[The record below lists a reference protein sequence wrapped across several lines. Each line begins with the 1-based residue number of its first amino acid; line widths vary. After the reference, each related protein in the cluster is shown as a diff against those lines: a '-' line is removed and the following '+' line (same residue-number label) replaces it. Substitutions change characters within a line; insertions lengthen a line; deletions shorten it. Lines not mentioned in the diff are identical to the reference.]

1 MGRQRR
7 TCRTTRELT
16 RGRTPAND
24 LIILK
29 RKAGPGT
36 VWNTDFV
43 FPSLLVLAVLLVFYF
58 LRPRLPN
65 RLNKA
70 FLMLVIA
77 DIATILTDLLATK
90 ADEQYQS
97 LPIPLVSFLNLLYF
111 TAFIA
116 RSLAFF
122 RLTIVLLKLD
132 HPGYSGPKYLM
143 YLVFLISELIVLSS
157 PLTGAVYSVDS
168 TGYHRGPLY
177 AVLAVSSFFFLIM
190 GIILLVRYR
199 KRIRRSTLV
208 SALAYHA
215 ILIAGNAA
223 RILFPQYLIMNVFC
237 LLAIL
242 VIFLAFE
249 NPDLYITDRG
259 PAFNTRAFT
268 DWLDDPLH
276 RKGKRIL
283 GFAIRNYN
291 DERSMY
297 GGTQMDQGLNLI
309 IMYLVRQFPQFL
321 LFYLRGGN
329 FALAG
334 AEGADWEEVRRVIS
348 ERFRSPW
355 QAEGADLYLSATYV
369 EIGLSGRTE
378 TSDRIVNTLIY
389 ALDEAGESRDVEQTL
404 MTEEALEE
412 IQRQIEVKRWVDKAL
427 EDNAVEVF
435 LQPIVESGTKQTVAA
450 EALARIRDDSGKLI
464 PPGLFIPVAEKNGS
478 INLLGEQVLRKV
490 CAFVSAHSLQA
501 AGLRWI
507 NVNLSPIQCMHSN
520 LPVLFSSILKEYG
533 VPAEQ
538 IHLEITEESM
548 INYVKQEQQIEDLL
562 KCGFQISLDDYG
574 SGFSNLHQVKKFS
587 FSNIKLDMK
596 IVWDY
601 IRDRDALLPALVQAF
616 RQMGFSI
623 TAEGV
628 ETQEAADAMAGI
640 GCDYLQGYYF
650 SRPMPMDEF
659 ADKFIPR

>member
-1 MGRQRR
+1 M
-7 TCRTTRELT
+7 
-16 RGRTPAND
+16 
-24 LIILK
+24 
-29 RKAGPGT
+29 
-36 VWNTDFV
+36 WNTDFV

-70 FLMLVIA
+70 FLVLIIT
-77 DIATILTDLLATK
+77 DIATVLADVLATS
-90 ADEQYQS
+90 ADIHYQS
-97 LPIPLVSFLNLLYF
+97 LSVSLVSFLNLLYF
-111 TAFIA
+111 AAFIA

-122 RLTIVLLKLD
+122 RLIIVLLKLD
-132 HPGYSGPKYLM
+132 HSGYSGKKYLM
-143 YLVFLISELIVLSS
+143 YLVFLVSEVIVLSS

-168 TGYHRGPLY
+168 AGYHRGPLY
-177 AVLAVSSFFFLIM
+177 DVLAVNSFFFQIM
-190 GIILLVRYR
+190 GIILLVRFR
-199 KRIRRSTLV
+199 RRVRRSTLI
-208 SALAYHA
+208 SGLAYHA
-215 ILIAGNAA
+215 ILIAGSTA

-242 VIFLAFE
+242 VIFLSFQ

-309 IMYLVRQFPQFL
+309 IMYLVKQFPQFL

-329 FALAG
+329 FAFAG
-334 AEGADWEEVRRVIS
+334 ADGADWEEIRRAIT

-355 QAEGADLYLSATYV
+355 QAEGVDLYLSVTYV
-369 EIGLSGRTE
+369 EIPLSGRTD
-378 TSDRIVNTLIY
+378 TADRIVNTLIY
-389 ALDEAGESRDVEQTL
+389 ALDEAGESRDIEQTL
-404 MTEEALEE
+404 MTEETLEE
-412 IQRQIEVKRWVDKAL
+412 INRQIEVKRWLDKAL
-427 EDNAVEVF
+427 ENDAVEVF
-435 LQPIVESGTKQTVAA
+435 LQPIVESGTNRAVAA
-450 EALARIRDDSGKLI
+450 EALARIRDDDGKLI
-464 PPGLFIPVAEKNGS
+464 APGLFIPVAEKNGS
-478 INLLGEQVLRKV
+478 INMLGEQVLRKV
-490 CAFVSAHSLQA
+490 CAFIRTHSLQD
-501 AGLRWI
+501 AGFRWI

-520 LPVLFSSILKEYG
+520 LPGLCSSILKEYG
-533 VPAEQ
+533 VPASQ

-562 KCGFQISLDDYG
+562 DIGFQISLDDYG

-587 FSNIKLDMK
+587 FSNIKLDMN

-623 TAEGV
+623 TAEGI
-628 ETQEAADAMAGI
+628 ETREMAEAMARI

-650 SRPMPMDEF
+650 SKPLPMDEF
-659 ADKFIPR
+659 SGEYMNGHPRKDKQ

>member
-1 MGRQRR
+1 M
-7 TCRTTRELT
+7 
-16 RGRTPAND
+16 
-24 LIILK
+24 
-29 RKAGPGT
+29 
-36 VWNTDFV
+36 WNTEFV

-58 LRPRLPN
+58 FRPRLPN

-70 FLMLVIA
+70 FLMLVVT
-77 DIATILTDLLATK
+77 DIVTILTDILATK
-90 ADEQYQS
+90 ADDHYQS
-97 LPIPLVSFLNLLYF
+97 LSIPLVSFLNLLYF
-111 TAFIA
+111 AAFIA

-122 RLTIVLLKLD
+122 QLTTVLLKLD
-132 HPGYSGPKYLM
+132 HSGYSSRKYLM
-143 YLVFLISELIVLSS
+143 YLVFLVSEAIVLSS
-157 PLTGAVYSVDS
+157 PMTGAVYSIDS
-168 TGYHRGPLY
+168 AGYHRGPLY
-177 AVLAVSSFFFLIM
+177 GVLMVNSFFYLLT
-190 GIILLVRYR
+190 GIILLIRFR
-199 KRIRRSTLV
+199 RRIRRSTFV
-208 SALAYHA
+208 SALAYHL

-223 RILFPQYLIMNVFC
+223 RIMFPQYLIMNVFC

-242 VIFLAFE
+242 VIFLSFQ

-268 DWLDDPLH
+268 EWLNDPLH
-276 RKGKRIL
+276 RKDKRVL

-309 IMYLVRQFPQFL
+309 IMYLVKKFPQCL

-334 AEGADWEEVRRVIS
+334 ADGADWEEIRRLIS

-355 QAEGADLYLSATYV
+355 QAEGADLYLDATYV

-378 TSDRIVNTLIY
+378 SSDRIVNTLIY
-389 ALDEAGESRDVEQTL
+389 ALDKAGGSNDIEQTL
-404 MTEEALEE
+404 MTEETLEE
-412 IQRQIEVKRWVDKAL
+412 INRQIEVKRWLDKAL
-427 EDNAVEVF
+427 EDDAVEVF
-435 LQPIVESGTKQTVAA
+435 LQPIVESRTMRAVAA
-450 EALARIRDDSGKLI
+450 EALARIRDDNGKLI
-464 PPGLFIPVAEKNGS
+464 APGLFIPVAEKNGR

-490 CAFVSAHSLQA
+490 CAFLSEHSLKN
-501 AGLRWI
+501 AGVSWI

-520 LPVLFSSILKEYG
+520 LPSLFSSILKERA

-548 INYVKQEQQIEDLL
+548 INYAKQDQQIEDLL
-562 KCGFQISLDDYG
+562 DCGFQISLDDYG
-574 SGFSNLHQVKKFS
+574 SGFSNLHQVKKYA
-587 FSNIKLDMK
+587 FSNIKLDMS

-623 TAEGV
+623 TAEGI
-628 ETQEAADAMAGI
+628 ETREMADAMAGI

-650 SRPMPMDEF
+650 SKPLPMDAF
-659 ADKFIPR
+659 AEKYMRGLS

>member
-1 MGRQRR
+1 M
-7 TCRTTRELT
+7 
-16 RGRTPAND
+16 
-24 LIILK
+24 
-29 RKAGPGT
+29 
-36 VWNTDFV
+36 WNTDFV

-70 FLMLVIA
+70 FLVLIIT
-77 DIATILTDLLATK
+77 DIATVLADVLATS
-90 ADEQYQS
+90 ADIHYQS
-97 LPIPLVSFLNLLYF
+97 LSVSLVSFLNLLYF
-111 TAFIA
+111 AAFIA

-122 RLTIVLLKLD
+122 RLIIVLLKLD
-132 HPGYSGPKYLM
+132 HSGYSGKKYLM
-143 YLVFLISELIVLSS
+143 YLVFLVSEVIVLSS

-168 TGYHRGPLY
+168 AGYHRGPLY
-177 AVLAVSSFFFLIM
+177 DVLAVNSFFFQIM
-190 GIILLVRYR
+190 GIILLVRFR
-199 KRIRRSTLV
+199 RRVRRSTLI
-208 SALAYHA
+208 SGLAYHA
-215 ILIAGNAA
+215 ILIAGSTA

-242 VIFLAFE
+242 VIFLSFQ

-309 IMYLVRQFPQFL
+309 IMYLVKQFPQFL

-329 FALAG
+329 FAFAG
-334 AEGADWEEVRRVIS
+334 ADGADWEEIRRAIT

-355 QAEGADLYLSATYV
+355 QAEGVDLYLSVTYV
-369 EIGLSGRTE
+369 EIPLSGRTD
-378 TSDRIVNTLIY
+378 TADRIVNTLIY
-389 ALDEAGESRDVEQTL
+389 ALDEAGKSRDIEQTL
-404 MTEEALEE
+404 MTEETLEE
-412 IQRQIEVKRWVDKAL
+412 INRQIEVKRWLDKAL
-427 EDNAVEVF
+427 ENDAVEVF
-435 LQPIVESGTKQTVAA
+435 LQPIVESGTNRAVAA
-450 EALARIRDDSGKLI
+450 EALARIRDDDGKLI
-464 PPGLFIPVAEKNGS
+464 APGLFIPVAEKNGS
-478 INLLGEQVLRKV
+478 INMLGEQVLRKV
-490 CAFVSAHSLQA
+490 CAFIRTHSLQDS
-501 AGLRWI
+501 GFRWI

-520 LPVLFSSILKEYG
+520 LPGLCSSILKEYG
-533 VPAEQ
+533 VPASQ

-562 KCGFQISLDDYG
+562 DIGFQISLDDYG

-587 FSNIKLDMK
+587 FSNIKLDMN

-623 TAEGV
+623 TAEGI
-628 ETQEAADAMAGI
+628 ETREMAEAMARI

-650 SRPMPMDEF
+650 SKPLSMDEF
-659 ADKFIPR
+659 SGEYMNGHPRKDKQ

>member
-1 MGRQRR
+1 M
-7 TCRTTRELT
+7 
-16 RGRTPAND
+16 
-24 LIILK
+24 
-29 RKAGPGT
+29 
-36 VWNTDFV
+36 WNTDFV
-43 FPSLLVLAVLLVFYF
+43 FPSLLALAVLLLFYF
-58 LRPRLPN
+58 LRPRLSN

-70 FLMLVIA
+70 FLILVIT
-77 DIATILTDLLATK
+77 DIATILLDIAASK
-90 ADEQYQS
+90 ADDHYQS
-97 LPIPLVSFLNLLYF
+97 FSIPLLSLLNLLYF
-111 TAFIA
+111 VAYIA

-122 RLTIVLLKLD
+122 RLAIVLLKLD
-132 HPGYSGPKYLM
+132 HPGYSGKKYLM
-143 YLVFLISELIVLSS
+143 YLVFLASEAIVLSS
-157 PLTGAVYSVDS
+157 PLTGAVYTVDG

-177 AVLAVSSFFFLIM
+177 AVLTVNSFFFLVM
-190 GIILLVRYR
+190 GIILLVRFR
-199 KRIRRSTLV
+199 RRIRRSTLI

-215 ILIAGNAA
+215 ILIAGSTA

-242 VIFLAFE
+242 VIFLSFE

-268 DWLDDPLH
+268 DWLDDPMH
-276 RKGKRIL
+276 RKDKRIL

-309 IMYLVRQFPQFL
+309 IMYLVKQFPQFL

-334 AEGADWEEVRRVIS
+334 ADSADWEEIRRAIS

-355 QAEGADLYLSATYV
+355 QAEGADLYLSVTYV
-369 EIGLSGRTE
+369 EISLSGQTDPA
-378 TSDRIVNTLIY
+378 DRIINTLIY

-404 MTEEALEE
+404 MTEETLEE
-412 IQRQIEVKRWVDKAL
+412 INRQIEVKRWLDKAL
-427 EDNAVEVF
+427 EDDAVEVF
-435 LQPIVESGTKQTVAA
+435 LQPIVESRTKQTIAA
-450 EALARIRDDSGKLI
+450 EALARIRDDDGKLI
-464 PPGLFIPVAEKNGS
+464 VPGLFIPVAEKNGS
-478 INLLGEQVLRKV
+478 INMLGEQVLRKV
-490 CAFVSAHSLQA
+490 CAFIRTHSLQD

-520 LPVLFSSILKEYG
+520 LPGLFSSILREYG
-533 VPAEQ
+533 VPAAQ

-548 INYVKQEQQIEDLL
+548 INYVKQEQQIENLL
-562 KCGFQISLDDYG
+562 DIGFQISLDDYG

-587 FSNIKLDMK
+587 FSNIKLDMN

-623 TAEGV
+623 TAEGI
-628 ETQEAADAMAGI
+628 ETQEMADAMAGI
-640 GCDYLQGYYF
+640 GCDYLQGYCF
-650 SRPMPMDEF
+650 SKPLPMDAF
-659 ADKFIPR
+659 AEKYMSGYSVKDR

>member
-1 MGRQRR
+1 M
-7 TCRTTRELT
+7 
-16 RGRTPAND
+16 
-24 LIILK
+24 
-29 RKAGPGT
+29 
-36 VWNTDFV
+36 WNTDFV

-58 LRPRLPN
+58 FRPRIPN

-70 FLMLVIA
+70 FLMLVIT
-77 DIATILTDLLATK
+77 DSATIITDILATE
-90 ADEQYQS
+90 ADEHYQS
-97 LPIPLVSFLNLLYF
+97 LSVPLVSFLNLLYF
-111 TAFIA
+111 IMYIA
-116 RSLAFF
+116 RSMAFF

-132 HPGYSGPKYLM
+132 HSGFSRPKYLM

-168 TGYHRGPLY
+168 SGYHRGPLY
-177 AVLAVSSFFFLIM
+177 VILAVSSFFFLII
-190 GIILLVRYR
+190 GIILLIRYR
-199 KRIRRSTLV
+199 RRIRKSTLV

-215 ILIAGNAA
+215 ILIAGSTA

-242 VIFLAFE
+242 VIFLSFE

-268 DWLDDPLH
+268 DWLDDPMH
-276 RKGKRIL
+276 RKDKRVL

-297 GGTQMDQGLNLI
+297 GGTQMDQGLHLI
-309 IMYLVRQFPQFL
+309 IMYLVKQFPQFL

-334 AEGADWEEVRRVIS
+334 DDGADWEKIRRIIS

-369 EIGLSGRTE
+369 EIGLSGQTDS
-378 TSDRIVNTLIY
+378 SDRIVNTLIY
-389 ALDEAGESRDVEQTL
+389 ALDEAGESKDVEQTL
-404 MTEEALEE
+404 MTKETLEE
-412 IQRQIEVKRWVDKAL
+412 IHRQIEVKRWLDKAL

-435 LQPIVESGTKQTVAA
+435 LQPIVDSRTKKTVAA

-464 PPGLFIPVAEKNGS
+464 APGLFVPVAEKNGS
-478 INLLGEQVLRKV
+478 INLMGEQVLRKV
-490 CAFVSAHSLQA
+490 CAFISAHSMTD
-501 AGLRWI
+501 AGLQWI

-520 LPVLFSSILKEYG
+520 LPGLFSSILKEYG
-533 VPAEQ
+533 VPAAQ

-548 INYVKQEQQIEDLL
+548 INYVKQEEQIEGLM

-623 TAEGV
+623 TAEGI
-628 ETQEAADAMAGI
+628 ETQEMADAMAGI

-650 SRPMPMDEF
+650 SKPLPMDEF
-659 ADKFIPR
+659 VKK

>member
-1 MGRQRR
+1 M
-7 TCRTTRELT
+7 
-16 RGRTPAND
+16 
-24 LIILK
+24 
-29 RKAGPGT
+29 
-36 VWNTDFV
+36 WNTDFV

-70 FLMLVIA
+70 FLVLIIT
-77 DIATILTDLLATK
+77 DIATVFADVLATS
-90 ADEQYQS
+90 ADIHYQS
-97 LPIPLVSFLNLLYF
+97 LSVSLVSFLNLLYF
-111 TAFIA
+111 AAFIA

-122 RLTIVLLKLD
+122 RLIIVLLKLD
-132 HPGYSGPKYLM
+132 HSGYSGKKYLM
-143 YLVFLISELIVLSS
+143 YLVFLVSEVIVLSS

-168 TGYHRGPLY
+168 AGYHRGPLY
-177 AVLAVSSFFFLIM
+177 DVLAVNSFFFQIM
-190 GIILLVRYR
+190 GIILLVRFR
-199 KRIRRSTLV
+199 RRVRRSTLI
-208 SALAYHA
+208 SGLAYHA
-215 ILIAGNAA
+215 ILIAGSTA

-242 VIFLAFE
+242 VIFLSFQ

-309 IMYLVRQFPQFL
+309 IMYLVKQFPQFL

-329 FALAG
+329 FAFAG
-334 AEGADWEEVRRVIS
+334 ADGADWEEIRRAIT

-355 QAEGADLYLSATYV
+355 QAEGVDLYLSVTYV
-369 EIGLSGRTE
+369 EIPLSGRTD
-378 TSDRIVNTLIY
+378 TADRIVNTLIY
-389 ALDEAGESRDVEQTL
+389 ALDEAGESRDIEQTL
-404 MTEEALEE
+404 MTEETLEE
-412 IQRQIEVKRWVDKAL
+412 INRQIEVKRWLDKAL
-427 EDNAVEVF
+427 ENGAVEVF
-435 LQPIVESGTKQTVAA
+435 LQPIVENGTNRAVAA
-450 EALARIRDDSGKLI
+450 EALARIRDDDGKLI
-464 PPGLFIPVAEKNGS
+464 APGLFIPVAEKNGS
-478 INLLGEQVLRKV
+478 INMLGEQVLRKV
-490 CAFVSAHSLQA
+490 CAFIRTHSLQD
-501 AGLRWI
+501 AGFRWI

-520 LPVLFSSILKEYG
+520 LPGLCSSILKEYG
-533 VPAEQ
+533 VPASQ

-562 KCGFQISLDDYG
+562 DIGFQISLDDYG

-587 FSNIKLDMK
+587 FSNIKLDMN

-623 TAEGV
+623 TAEGI
-628 ETQEAADAMAGI
+628 ETREMAEAMARI

-650 SRPMPMDEF
+650 SKPLPMDEF
-659 ADKFIPR
+659 SGEYMNGHPRKDKQ

>member
-1 MGRQRR
+1 M
-7 TCRTTRELT
+7 
-16 RGRTPAND
+16 
-24 LIILK
+24 
-29 RKAGPGT
+29 
-36 VWNTDFV
+36 WNTDFV
-43 FPSLLVLAVLLVFYF
+43 FPSLLVLAVLLAFYF
-58 LRPRLPN
+58 FRPRLPN

-70 FLMLVIA
+70 FLVLVIT
-77 DIATILTDLLATK
+77 DIATIITDILATK

-97 LPIPLVSFLNLLYF
+97 LSVPLLSFLNLLYF
-111 TAFIA
+111 AAFIA

-122 RLTIVLLKLD
+122 RMAIVLLKLD
-132 HPGYSGPKYLM
+132 HSGYSGKKYLM
-143 YLVFLISELIVLSS
+143 YLVFLISEMVVLSS

-177 AVLAVSSFFFLIM
+177 GILAVNSFFFLIM
-190 GIILLVRYR
+190 GIVLLVRFR
-199 KRIRRSTLV
+199 RRIRRSTLI

-215 ILIAGNAA
+215 ILIVGSTA

-242 VIFLAFE
+242 VIFLSFE

-276 RKGKRIL
+276 RKDKRIL
-283 GFAIRNYN
+283 GMAIRNYN

-297 GGTQMDQGLNLI
+297 GGTQMDQGLNMI
-309 IMYLVRQFPQFL
+309 IMYLVKQFPQFL

-334 AEGADWEEVRRVIS
+334 ADGADWEDIRRVIS

-355 QAEGADLYLSATYV
+355 QAEGADLYLNATYV

-389 ALDEAGESRDVEQTL
+389 ALDEAGESTDIEQTL
-404 MTEEALEE
+404 MTEETLEE
-412 IQRQIEVKRWVDKAL
+412 INRQIEVKRWLDKAL
-427 EDNAVEVF
+427 EDDAVEVF
-435 LQPIVESGTKQTVAA
+435 LQPITESRTEKAVAA
-450 EALARIRDDSGKLI
+450 EALARIRDDHGKLI

-478 INLLGEQVLRKV
+478 ITILGEQVMRKV
-490 CAFVSAHSLQA
+490 CSFISTHSLQD
-501 AGLRWI
+501 AGFRWI

-520 LPVLFSSILKEYG
+520 LPGLFSSILKEYG
-533 VPAEQ
+533 VPAAQ

-548 INYVKQEQQIEDLL
+548 INYAKQEQQIEELL
-562 KCGFQISLDDYG
+562 DFGFQISLDDYG

-587 FSNIKLDMK
+587 FSNIKLDMN

-623 TAEGV
+623 TAEGI
-628 ETQEAADAMAGI
+628 ETQEMADAMTGI

-650 SRPMPMDEF
+650 SKPLPMDAF
-659 ADKFIPR
+659 AEEYMGRRS

>member
-1 MGRQRR
+1 
-7 TCRTTRELT
+7 
-16 RGRTPAND
+16 
-24 LIILK
+24 
-29 RKAGPGT
+29 

-43 FPSLLVLAVLLVFYF
+43 LPSLLVLAVLLLFYF

-70 FLMLVIA
+70 FLVLVIT
-77 DIATILTDLLATK
+77 DIATIVTDLLATQ
-90 ADEQYQS
+90 ACNHYQS
-97 LPIPLVSFLNLLYF
+97 LPIPLVSLLNLLYF
-111 TAFIA
+111 AAFVA

-132 HPGYSGPKYLM
+132 HRGFSVKKYLM
-143 YLVFLISELIVLSS
+143 YLIFLISEAIILSS

-168 TGYHRGPLY
+168 AGYHRGPLY
-177 AVLAVSSFFFLIM
+177 GVLAVNAFFFLGM
-190 GIILLVRYR
+190 GIFLLVRYR
-199 KRIRRSTLV
+199 RRIRRSTLI
-208 SALAYHA
+208 SALAYHI
-215 ILIAGNAA
+215 ILVVGNTV
-223 RILFPQYLIMNVFC
+223 RILMPQYLVMNVFC

-242 VIFLAFE
+242 VIFLSFE

-309 IMYLVRQFPQFL
+309 IMYLVKQFPQFL
-321 LFYLRGGN
+321 AFYLRGGN

-334 AEGADWEEVRRVIS
+334 DDSADWEEVRRVIS
-348 ERFRSPW
+348 ERFLSSW
-355 QAEGADLYLSATYV
+355 KAEGADLYLSATYV
-369 EIGLSGRTE
+369 EISLSGRTDP
-378 TSDRIVNTLIY
+378 SDGIVNTLIY
-389 ALDEAGESRDVEQTL
+389 ALDEAGMSRDIEQTL
-404 MTEEALEE
+404 MTEETLEE
-412 IQRQIEVKRWVDKAL
+412 INQQIEVKRWLDKAL
-427 EDNAVEVF
+427 EEDAVEVF
-435 LQPIVESGTKQTVAA
+435 LQPIVDSRTKRAVGA
-450 EALARIRDDSGKLI
+450 EALARIRDENGKLI
-464 PPGLFIPVAEKNGS
+464 PPGLFVPVAEKNGS

-490 CAFVSAHSLQA
+490 CAFMQSHSLQD
-501 AGLRWI
+501 AGIGWI

-520 LPVLFSSILKEYG
+520 LPGLFSSILKEYG
-533 VPAEQ
+533 VPAAQ

-548 INYVKQEQQIEDLL
+548 FNYTKQEKQIEDLL
-562 KCGFQISLDDYG
+562 ACGFQITLDDYG

-587 FSNIKLDMK
+587 FSSIKLDMS

-601 IRDRDALLPALVQAF
+601 IRDRDVLLPALVQAF

-623 TAEGV
+623 TAEGI
-628 ETQEAADAMAGI
+628 ETQEIAEAMAGI
-640 GCDYLQGYYF
+640 GCDYLQGYCF
-650 SRPMPMDEF
+650 AKPMPMNEF
-659 ADKFIPR
+659 AEKYLNG